1 MDVFSQVNYNQ
12 EPFFFLCVQQ
22 LISVVSVKRAKNP
35 SLVALTGLV
44 LQETLGTFKIVTTS
58 SKIKI
63 LPKKGSIFTF
73 NLPLKIPASAQENSS
88 ATILSRELSMD
99 IFGDSFAY
107 RSSERVGKKWKVGG
121 GGGLIDL

>member
-1 MDVFSQVNYNQ
+1 MQ
-12 EPFFFLCVQQ
+12 
-22 LISVVSVKRAKNP
+22 
-35 SLVALTGLV
+35 GLV

-73 NLPLKIPASAQENSS
+73 TLPLKISTSTQENST

-121 GGGLIDL
+121 GSGLVDL